1 MNSDLK
7 KWYVDNR
14 RAELIGADRM
24 CYSPGK
30 FESESMETLYFY
42 QRMMNGGG
50 NVHQDPMTDDVFT
63 VFELTDDEK
72 EFFDL
77 KTPFFAISESD
88 QGFVYGSEL
97 SMTEYEEL
105 CNGDMNDE

>member
-14 RAELIGADRM
+14 RAGEIGADRM
-24 CYSPGK
+24 CFSPGK
-30 FESESMETLYFY
+30 FEAEPMETLYFY
-42 QRMMNGGG
+42 QSMMNGGG
-50 NVHQDPMTDDVFT
+50 NVHVFT